1 MAWRSFSG
9 LLCVAAVFCTSL
21 TAQGQSSTLSS
32 QPPVIPSSLS
42 EPIWQTLLPLIT
54 SLPTNFQSFKSSLTS
69 QVSSLQATMLSLQ
82 SSSSQLQQDNDSL
95 TASLAI
101 SQALETTSESR
112 STQLQ
117 TALSNSIISTDLIK
131 SDLKKAQGDAKSLE
145 AQVSVLRIGCITFG
159 VGLGAVAVYEGGH
172 LLKVW

>member
-9 LLCVAAVFCTSL
+9 LLCVAALFCTSL

-117 TALSNSIISTDLIK
+117 TALADSIASTGLIK
-131 SDLKKAQGDAKSLE
+131 ADLQKAQVDAKALE
-145 AQVSVLRIGCITFG
+145 AENGILKVGCIGFG
-159 VGLGAVAVYEGGH
+159 VGLGIVAVLEGGRALH
-172 LLKVW
+172 IW